1 MPFAAVDWAIIIGYL
16 LVTMITGLLVSRQ
29 ASRGLASYFIA
40 DRSLPWWWLGTSM
53 VATTFAADTP
63 LAITGIVAKNGIAG
77 NWFWWCWIFSNVAM
91 TVFFAAR
98 WRRSRV
104 MTDAELIE
112 LRYDGKPAAF
122 LRSFKALFLAIV
134 INCIILGWVFRAM
147 SKIADPFIRWEA
159 LLPAGAFTALVSGW
173 PSWLVFDNPNNT
185 MTVLVIFTLVV
196 IYSGF
201 GGIRGVILTDLLQF
215 GMAVAGSV
223 TFAVLAVSYVGG
235 IDGLLGRLHSQY
247 PDAGE
252 ILSFTP
258 SLDAVWLPFQVFLV
272 FVLVQWWAKHDADG
286 TGYLA
291 QRILTA
297 KTPRDAVRGSLW
309 YTVANFAI
317 RTWPWILVGLA
328 ALVVF
333 PKGDETAIF
342 KEGAAVAAD
351 REMGYPILMKLILP
365 PGVLGLLFA
374 SLLAAF
380 MSTVDTHLN
389 WGASYL
395 VNDVYKRFLRPKASQ
410 KELVAAGRM
419 SLVLLAVAAI
429 LIASQISSIEK
440 AWKFVIALTAGMG
453 LPTMLR
459 WVWWRINA
467 WSEIAGMSSAILTA
481 AVLYTLYPNARAEYI
496 LLGIVGV
503 STLCCLAATYWA
515 PETSKK
521 RLKAFYKLIEPVGFW
536 GDYADQERRTENG
549 FYRLGGAWVL
559 GCAGTFA
566 AMFGVGHLCLARPLL
581 GIVMLAASGL
591 LLRWTL
597 KLAETGVST

>member
-1 MPFAAVDWAIIIGYL
+1 MSFATADWAVILGYL
-16 LVTMITGLLVSRQ
+16 AIAFTAGIAVSHA
-29 ASRGLASYFIA
+29 ASRSLASYFLA

-77 NWFWWCWIFSNVAM
+77 NWFWWCWIFANIAM

-98 WRRSRV
+98 WRRSKV
-104 MTDAELIE
+104 LTDAEFIE

-122 LRSFKALFLAIV
+122 LRGFKALFLSIV

-147 SKIADPFIRWEA
+147 SKIADPFIRWEQ
-159 LLPAGAFTALVSGW
+159 LLPAGVFSTIVAHW
-173 PSWLVFDNPNNT
+173 PSWLIFDNPNNT
-185 MTVLVIFTLVV
+185 MTVLCIFAIVI
-196 IYSGF
+196 IYSGL

-215 GMAVAGSV
+215 TMAVVGSV

-235 IDGLLGRLHSQY
+235 VEGLITRLHGQY

-272 FVLVQWWAKHDADG
+272 FILVQWWAKHDADG

-291 QRILTA
+291 QRIMTA
-297 KTPRDAVRGSLW
+297 RTPKDAVRGSLW

-317 RTWPWILVGLA
+317 RTWPWILVALT
-328 ALVVF
+328 ALVIF
-333 PKGDETAIF
+333 PKGNETAIF
-342 KEGAAVAAD
+342 SEGSIVAAD

-365 PGVLGLLFA
+365 PGILGLLFA

-389 WGASYL
+389 WGTSYL
-395 VNDVYKRFLRPKASQ
+395 INDIYKRFIRPKAGQ
-410 KELVAAGRM
+410 RELVRASRIG
-419 SLVLLAVAAI
+419 LVLLAFAAI

-467 WSEIAGMSSAILTA
+467 WSEIAGMTSAILTA
-481 AVLYTLYPNARAEYI
+481 AFLYTRYPGVRDEYI
-496 LLGIVGV
+496 LVGIVAT
-503 STLCCLAATYWA
+503 STVCCLLATFYA
-515 PETSKK
+515 PPTSKGK
-521 RLKAFYKLIEPVGFW
+521 LKAFHELIEPVGFW
-536 GDYADQERRTENG
+536 GPVAGRGKRASKG
-549 FYRLGGAWVL
+549 FKRLAAAWAL
-559 GCAGTFA
+559 GCAGTFS
-566 AMFGVGHLCLARPLL
+566 AMFGVGHMVLARPGL
-581 GIVMLAASGL
+581 GILLLAASAVSL
-591 LLRWTL
+591 KYTL
-597 KLAETGVST
+597 KLAEEGL